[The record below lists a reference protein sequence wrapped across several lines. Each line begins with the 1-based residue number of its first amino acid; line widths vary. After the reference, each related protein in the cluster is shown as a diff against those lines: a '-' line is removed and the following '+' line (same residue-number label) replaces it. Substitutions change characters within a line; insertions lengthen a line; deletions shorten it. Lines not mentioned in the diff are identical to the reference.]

1 MARVPFVGHD
11 LTTPANPLD
20 RGGRMA
26 VYALAHLYNPSPHPE
41 VIEYLERIEDTL
53 TRFDGRFLVHGP
65 QVTVAE
71 GEWPGTVVIIEFPD
85 VERAT
90 AWYASPAYQEILP
103 LRTRNIDGA
112 AILVEGVG
120 PDYHPSSKA
129 AEMRALAAALASRSE
144 AD

>member
-1 MARVPFVGHD
+1 
-11 LTTPANPLD
+11 
-20 RGGRMA
+20 MA

-53 TRFDGRFLVHGP
+53 TPFDGRFLVHGP

-85 VERAT
+85 VDRAT

-129 AEMRALAAALASRSE
+129 AEMRALAAALATGSDAE
-144 AD
+144 